1 MGKKVYI
8 KCKAHCK
15 VTQEKAYLKDM
26 AEVYCADAETAGK
39 AKTAVVAHLSKKGE
53 RKVFSVLYLMEE
65 LSRTIPE
72 AELES
77 IGETDVIVEWE
88 KKGALEGIKIAAVCL
103 IAFFGT
109 AFTIM
114 AFHNDIGIRSVF
126 EEVYHLTLGE
136 APDGI
141 GILEISYCL
150 GLFFGI
156 TLFFNHIGKK
166 KITDDPTPIAV
177 AMHNYERDVNN
188 AIIENAE
195 RRGKEKSE

>member
-15 VTQEKAYLKDM
+15 VTQEKVYLKDM

-53 RKVFSVLYLMEE
+53 RQVFSVFYLMEE
-65 LSRTIPE
+65 LRHTIPE

-88 KKGALEGIKIAAVCL
+88 KKGAPEGIKIAAVCL

-126 EEVYHLTLGE
+126 EEVYHLMLGE

-150 GLFFGI
+150 GLFLGI

-177 AMHNYERDVNN
+177 AMHNYERDVND
-188 AIIENAE
+188 AIIENTE